1 MSDYGALSS
10 TKEGLRKELIRLTN
24 IEKGSIPG
32 ILPKLINKQQF
43 DSLTD
48 LKEYKGD
55 PSGKNTIE
63 DNTNVAVTRSKSRD
77 IVYSMVGRQ
86 YLLNAGLNRKILSI
100 KNRQQILEKI
110 NELQQ

>member
-10 TKEGLRKELIRLTN
+10 TEEGLRKELIRLTN
-24 IEKGSIPG
+24 IEKGAIPG

-43 DSLTD
+43 SSLKN
-48 LKEYKGD
+48 LKEFKGD
-55 PSGKNTIE
+55 PTGKNTIA
-63 DNTNVAVTRSKSRD
+63 NSANVTVTRSKPRD

-86 YLLNAGLNRKILSI
+86 YLINSGINRKILSI

-110 NELQQ
+110 NELNQ